1 MSLKGNAQS
10 LGKTTVKFGPSYK
23 KNTPERGTAFI
34 SWILQDKQAQAMNIT
49 KKEGKE
55 HFGAC
60 TNKTNFLLLSV
71 SVVKMIAGT
80 VHFFPPTELRSSY
93 I

>member
-1 MSLKGNAQS
+1 MSLKRNAQS

-49 KKEGKE
+49 KKKE
-55 HFGAC
+55 KSILVLAPTRQIFSSWV
-60 TNKTNFLLLSV
+60 FRLL
-71 SVVKMIAGT
+71 KW
-80 VHFFPPTELRSSY
+80 
-93 I
+93 